1 MKVQVHRD
9 GFQGFLEGQGDI
21 VAIAST
27 VTALLRRSISTQVF
41 NSHLRYLSSTRKFKV
56 KSRSHS
62 LLNDDEI
69 LLIKLKFK

>member
-1 MKVQVHRD
+1 
-9 GFQGFLEGQGDI
+9 

-27 VTALLRRSISTQVF
+27 VTPLLRRSISTQVF

-56 KSRSHS
+56 KSKSHS